1 VRSPAQKLGD
11 SAESLVAERLQASRW
26 TIHARNV
33 RVGRHEL
40 DLIASDPGPPA
51 ALVFVE
57 VRWRAGRAYGLAEE
71 TVDRAK
77 RRRLRAAAFALLDG
91 RIPHSGSIPPLP
103 RLPIRFD
110 LVVVEPGPRVRHHR
124 AAF

>member
-1 VRSPAQKLGD
+1 
-11 SAESLVAERLQASRW
+11 
-26 TIHARNV
+26 
-33 RVGRHEL
+33 VGRHEL

-91 RIPHSGSIPPLP
+91 RIPDSGTIPPLP